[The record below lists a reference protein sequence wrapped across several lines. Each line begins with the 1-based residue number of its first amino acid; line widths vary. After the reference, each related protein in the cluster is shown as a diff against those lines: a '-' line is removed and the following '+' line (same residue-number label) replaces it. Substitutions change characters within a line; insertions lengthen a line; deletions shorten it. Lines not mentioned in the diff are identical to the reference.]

1 MEVFRQ
7 TIFPDRDWGHF
18 LPWWQGIFDGMMLPM
33 ITEIRDYIQQDT
45 PQPTQAP
52 TIEGIVNTDPLFT
65 CNLGTRAIIAEEAH
79 PPVPILSAFGNHPLH
94 LCRATGRWDV
104 SKAAENEATALMRS
118 VRMYYPKQKEDNFDD
133 FIFQFG
139 PRSFLYG
146 DVVRVNGCASTPEE
160 AFQLVKVFTEKYTQP
175 PSPDEWGFQ
184 LIKIEKDDIF
194 CEWVPLE
201 ADSLMEKSVF
211 DLHYPVGTDAWHQEY
226 EEKLK
231 SKKKGLSILEG
242 TPGTG
247 KTSYLRHLIGRLRET
262 HRFYFIPPA
271 SMGMLSNSK
280 FIGFWAGQKKRYPE
294 KKLAVI
300 LEDADAVLM
309 IRGSDNRDEVSALL
323 NLSDGMLG
331 DFLSLHIICTI
342 NCKVSDIDQ
351 ALLRPGRLICLKRFE
366 RLNSEQA
373 LKLANHIGKSLPEKR
388 DYSLAEVFSGEEQ
401 ACVSRPRMGF
411 GG

>member
-1 MEVFRQ
+1 MH
-7 TIFPDRDWGHF
+7 I
-18 LPWWQGIFDGMMLPM
+18 
-33 ITEIRDYIQQDT
+33 
-45 PQPTQAP
+45 
-52 TIEGIVNTDPLFT
+52 
-65 CNLGTRAIIAEEAH
+65 
-79 PPVPILSAFGNHPLH
+79 
-94 LCRATGRWDV
+94 CRATGHWDV
-104 SKAAENEATALMRS
+104 SKAAANTSNGLMRS
-118 VRMYYPKQKEDNFDD
+118 VRVYEPKKNEDFFDD

-146 DVVRVNGCASTPEE
+146 DVIRVNGCASSPEE
-160 AFQLVKVFTEKYTQP
+160 AFQLVKDFTEKYSKP
-175 PSPDEWGFQ
+175 ASPYKWGFQ
-184 LIKIEKDDIF
+184 LIKIEKEDIF

-201 ADSLMEKSVF
+201 VDSLMEESVF
-211 DLHYPVGTDAWHQEY
+211 DLHYPAGTDTWHQEY

-242 TPGTG
+242 MPGTG
-247 KTSYLRHLIGRLRET
+247 KTSYLRHLIGRLKDT

-280 FIGFWAGQKKRYPE
+280 FIGFWAGQKNRYPE

-309 IRGSDNRDEVSALL
+309 SRGSDNRDEVSALL

-342 NCKVSDIDQ
+342 NCRVSDIDQ
-351 ALLRPGRLICLKRFE
+351 ALLRPGRLISLKKFE
-366 RLNSEQA
+366 RLNREQA
-373 LKLANHIGKSLPEKR
+373 LRLASHIGKSLPEKD

-401 ACVSRPRMGF
+401 AAVSHPRMGF
-411 GG
+411 GA